1 MEYIFLKTDF
11 IVHKMTKNIQDTI
24 RTIYL
29 IIGRFDYNE
38 KVFECRIIN
47 IIGIINIINYNRINN
62 RIINESQLG

>member
-24 RTIYL
+24 QTIYL

>member
-24 RTIYL
+24 QTIYL

-47 IIGIINIINYNRINN
+47 IINYNRINN

>member
-1 MEYIFLKTDF
+1 
-11 IVHKMTKNIQDTI
+11 MTKNIQDTI
-24 RTIYL
+24 QTIYL

>member
-1 MEYIFLKTDF
+1 VEYIFLKTDF

-24 RTIYL
+24 QTIYL

>member
-1 MEYIFLKTDF
+1 MEYIFLNTDF

-24 RTIYL
+24 QTIYL